1 MTIHLVHQSAVDFE
15 ANDCG
20 HCMADSRWAPA
31 RTLFA
36 GEIARWLDSD
46 GYLGLRPNAGSI
58 IMIPLGAVKWLD
70 FTVRAMT

>member
-1 MTIHLVHQSAVDFE
+1 VTIHLVHQSAVDFE

-20 HCMADSRWAPA
+20 HSRWAPA